1 MASPVP
7 SGSPAESHLRLVE
20 AVTSA
25 ANEAPSVD
33 VAVQSALTAIC
44 TTFGWPVGHYY
55 RRSEDDLAQLVPTP
69 AWHLDDAE
77 HYEAFRRISDALQ
90 VRVGHGLAGRVA
102 SSARAV
108 WVVDL
113 ASEQGFPRRKWAAE
127 AGLVAGIAFPVL
139 VGAEVAG
146 VLEFFSAVPTAPTP
160 GVIDIVS
167 QVGVQLGRAVERSR
181 AARAEAD
188 SEERLRQ
195 MIESA
200 SDAFVAMDAGGVIV
214 DWNPAAERLFGWSGS
229 EALGR
234 RVSDT
239 IIPDRYRAA
248 HDQGLA
254 RYFDTGEAPVFNRR
268 LELEALHRDGHEVT
282 VELSVWPVR
291 QRDAVRFNAFV
302 HDISARREARAAT
315 ERFQIAFDDAPIGMV
330 ITDVTGRFIQANRAY
345 CGMLG
350 YSQDELLGKTFSD
363 ITPADE
369 LATSLE
375 LFERAVT
382 GELRS
387 YRLEKRYVHADGH
400 LVWVALNV
408 SAVPAGGAGGAYLIG
423 QIEDISERKA
433 AEASLTRAA
442 LHDGLTGL
450 PNRVLLTDRLRQAM
464 RHGERAR
471 SSLALMFVDL
481 DHFKEVNDQFGH
493 EGGDRVLCCVA
504 ERLVTNL
511 RPADTCARLGGDEFV
526 ILLEDVDEHE
536 AGALARRVVDA
547 VEAPWRLDDHEVT
560 ITASVGVVIAGPS
573 RTDAGALLRDADAAM
588 YRAKAAGKGRCE
600 IVDLTR

>member
-1 MASPVP
+1 MASSVP
-7 SGSPAESHLRLVE
+7 SDAHAERHLRLIA

-25 ANEAPSVD
+25 ANEAASVD
-33 VAVQSALTAIC
+33 VAVQSILTAIC
-44 TTFGWPVGHYY
+44 TTFDWPVGHYY
-55 RRSEDDLAQLVPTP
+55 RRSEDDVGQLAPTP

-77 HYEAFRRISDALQ
+77 RYESFRRISDALR
-90 VRVGHGLAGRVA
+90 VRVGQGLAGRVA
-102 SSARAV
+102 SSGRAV
-108 WVVDL
+108 WVGDL
-113 ASEQGFPRRKWAAE
+113 DSEEGFARGKWAAE
-127 AGLVAGIAFPVL
+127 AGLVAGMAFPVL
-139 VGAEVAG
+139 VGPEVAG
-146 VLEFFSAVPTAPTP
+146 VLEFFSAVASPPPP
-160 GVIDIVS
+160 GVIEIVS
-167 QVGVQLGRAVERSR
+167 QAGVQLGRAVERSR
-181 AARAEAD
+181 AARAVAESD
-188 SEERLRQ
+188 ERLRE

-214 DWNPAAERLFGWSGS
+214 DWNPAAERFFGWSRS
-229 EALGR
+229 DALGR

-239 IIPDRYRAA
+239 IVPDRYRAT

-268 LELEALHRDGHEVT
+268 VEVEALHRDGHEVA

-291 QRDAVRFNAFV
+291 QSDAVRFNAFV
-302 HDISARREARAAT
+302 HDISARREAQAAT
-315 ERFQIAFDDAPIGMV
+315 ERFQIAFDGAPIGMV
-330 ITDVTGRFIQANRAY
+330 ITDVAGRFIQANGAY
-345 CGMLG
+345 CAMLG
-350 YSQDELLGKTFSD
+350 YSQDELLGMAFSD

-369 LATSLE
+369 LATSVE

-382 GELRS
+382 GELRT

-400 LVWVALNV
+400 LVWVSLNV
-408 SAVPAGGAGGAYLIG
+408 SAVPAGGGGVAYLIG

-433 AEASLTRAA
+433 AEAALTRAA

-450 PNRVLLTDRLRQAM
+450 PNRLLLTDRLRQAM

-481 DHFKEVNDQFGH
+481 DHFKEVNDRFGH
-493 EGGDRVLCCVA
+493 DGGDRVLCCVA
-504 ERLVTNL
+504 ERLVANI

-536 AGALARRVVDA
+536 ATALARRITDA
-547 VEAPWRLDDHEVT
+547 VQAPWRLDDQGVT
-560 ITASVGVVIAGPS
+560 ITASVGVVITGPS
-573 RTDAGALLRDADAAM
+573 RADAQGLLRHADAAM

>member
-1 MASPVP
+1 MASSVP
-7 SGSPAESHLRLVE
+7 PHSHAESHLRLV
-20 AVTSA
+20 AAAATA
-25 ANEAPSVD
+25 ANEAASVD
-33 VAVQSALTAIC
+33 VAVQSTLTTIC

-55 RRSEDDLAQLVPTP
+55 RRSEDDVAQLVPTP
-69 AWHLDDAE
+69 VWHLDDAE
-77 HYEAFRRISDALQ
+77 RYESFRRISDVLQ
-90 VRVGHGLAGRVA
+90 VRVGQGLAGRVA

-108 WVVDL
+108 WVGDL
-113 ASEQGFPRRKWAAE
+113 DSEQSFPPRKWAAE

-146 VLEFFSAVPTAPTP
+146 VLEFFSPVATPPAP

-181 AARAEAD
+181 AARAVAD
-188 SEERLRQ
+188 GEERLRQ

-200 SDAFVAMDAGGVIV
+200 SDAFVAMDAGGLVV
-214 DWNPAAERLFGWSGS
+214 DWNPAAESLFGWSRT

-234 RVSDT
+234 RVADT
-239 IIPDRYRAA
+239 IIPVRYRFA

-268 LELEALHRDGHEVT
+268 LELEALHRDGREVT

-302 HDISARREARAAT
+302 HDISERREAQAAT

-330 ITDVTGRFIQANRAY
+330 IIDVAGRFIQANRAY
-345 CGMLG
+345 CAMLG
-350 YSQDELLGKTFSD
+350 YSQDELLGMTFSD

-369 LATSLE
+369 LVTSVE

-382 GELRS
+382 GDLRS
-387 YRLEKRYVHADGH
+387 YRIEKRYVHADGH
-400 LVWVALNV
+400 LVWVSLNV
-408 SAVPAGGAGGAYLIG
+408 SAVPVDGAVAYLIG

-433 AEASLTRAA
+433 AEANLTRAA

-450 PNRVLLTDRLRQAM
+450 PNRLLLTDRLRQAM

-504 ERLVTNL
+504 ERLVANL

-526 ILLEDVDEHE
+526 ILLENVDERE
-536 AGALARRVVDA
+536 AEALARRVTDA
-547 VEAPWRLDDHEVT
+547 VQAPWLLDNHEVT

-573 RTDAGALLRDADAAM
+573 RTDVQALLRDADAAM